1 MVRGRGAT
9 NGGTILEE
17 ADTRRHRI
25 VIGRTLEEGKE
36 LYEEVGRD
44 GIWKRGGE
52 EIDLRKNPHCF
63 GQRDQRSCC
72 QKVLILRAKAVTVA
86 NSCRCNKSLQ

>member
-1 MVRGRGAT
+1 MVRGRGGT

-36 LYEEVGRD
+36 LYEEVGGD
-44 GIWKRGGE
+44 GIWRKGGA
-52 EIDLRKNPHCF
+52 EINARKNLVCF
-63 GQRDQRSCC
+63 GSRDQTSCC
-72 QKVLILRAKAVTVA
+72 QKVPILRAKAVTVA
-86 NSCRCNKSLQ
+86 NSCHCNKSLQ

>member
-1 MVRGRGAT
+1 VVRGRGAT

-36 LYEEVGRD
+36 LYEEVGRE
-44 GIWKRGGE
+44 GIWRRNRFE
-52 EIDLRKNPHCF
+52 E
-63 GQRDQRSCC
+63 
-72 QKVLILRAKAVTVA
+72 
-86 NSCRCNKSLQ
+86 KSSLFWLKGSKIMLSKSAQIEGKGCDCGK

>member
-36 LYEEVGRD
+36 LYEEVGRE
-44 GIWKRGGE
+44 GIWKKGGE
-52 EIDLRKNPHCF
+52 EID
-63 GQRDQRSCC
+63 
-72 QKVLILRAKAVTVA
+72 
-86 NSCRCNKSLQ
+86 

>member
-1 MVRGRGAT
+1 MVRGRGGT

-44 GIWKRGGE
+44 GIWRKGGA
-52 EIDLRKNPHCF
+52 EINARRNLF
-63 GQRDQRSCC
+63 
-72 QKVLILRAKAVTVA
+72 VLVKGIKDHVVKK
-86 NSCRCNKSLQ
+86 CPD

>member
-17 ADTRRHRI
+17 ADTRRRRI

-36 LYEEVGRD
+36 LYEEVGRE
-44 GIWKRGGE
+44 GIWK
-52 EIDLRKNPHCF
+52 
-63 GQRDQRSCC
+63 
-72 QKVLILRAKAVTVA
+72 
-86 NSCRCNKSLQ
+86 